1 MMVLQSC
8 NLAKNEVTTTS
19 NFEESARSI
28 LSAEDSKLARFDK
41 TSYEYEHVRPNLL
54 WIPEV
59 EKKYLLALWLELD
72 ASLHLIRT
80 FADHGYRHH
89 RRQPIRLP
97 FPLKLYL

>member
-59 EKKYLLALWLELD
+59 EKKYLLALWVRIRCKQFDCL
-72 ASLHLIRT
+72 SLRNFTYNIIIIC
-80 FADHGYRHH
+80 DDG
-89 RRQPIRLP
+89 
-97 FPLKLYL
+97 

>member
-59 EKKYLLALWLELD
+59 EKKYLLALWVR
-72 ASLHLIRT
+72 IRCKP
-80 FADHGYRHH
+80 DHGYRHH

-97 FPLKLYL
+97 FPSEFYL

>member
-41 TSYEYEHVRPNLL
+41 TSY
-54 WIPEV
+54 
-59 EKKYLLALWLELD
+59 D
-72 ASLHLIRT
+72 
-80 FADHGYRHH
+80 
-89 RRQPIRLP
+89 
-97 FPLKLYL
+97 

>member
-41 TSYEYEHVRPNLL
+41 TSYQYEHVRPNLL
-54 WIPEV
+54 WIFVV
-59 EKKYLLALWLELD
+59 EKKYLLALWVR
-72 ASLHLIRT
+72 IRCKPS
-80 FADHGYRHH
+80 FDSNI
-89 RRQPIRLP
+89 RRSWL
-97 FPLKLYL
+97 